1 MISRRSVLLGLG
13 AALAAPAV
21 VSAND
26 DRLKRVQQELKDAAA
41 LRSAP
46 QTIRSADACGPKL
59 TFQWS
64 RAADSDAWFALEQRQ
79 VIRYQREFLPIARS
93 TPVVHT

>member
-21 VSAND
+21 VRADD

-41 LRSAP
+41 LRSVP
-46 QTIRSADACGPKL
+46 PIVWQ
-59 TFQWS
+59 
-64 RAADSDAWFALEQRQ
+64 QR
-79 VIRYQREFLPIARS
+79 RPFGEFLPIARS